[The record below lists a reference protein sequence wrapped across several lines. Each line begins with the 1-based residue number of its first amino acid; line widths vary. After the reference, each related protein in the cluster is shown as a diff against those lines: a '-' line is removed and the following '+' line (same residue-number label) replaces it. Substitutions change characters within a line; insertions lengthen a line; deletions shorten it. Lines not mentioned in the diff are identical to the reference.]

1 MLLQDFLYE
10 TFVGSNFGVFN
21 AFDNLII
28 KNHHVVTDDGLHIVK
43 MNVRNSNDF
52 VLSMNVRQYDNPKS

>member
-1 MLLQDFLYE
+1 M
-10 TFVGSNFGVFN
+10 FN

-52 VLSMNVRQYDNPKS
+52 VLSMNVRQYDDPKS